1 MVTTMRE
8 TLAGPRQLIKQ
19 LHAVMAAPLEAQAR
33 LDRIVRIIADN
44 MVAEVS
50 SLYVLRADEVLE
62 LYATHGLN
70 PSAVHRAGLRMGE
83 GLVGRVAKTAQPLN
97 ITNPRAHPAFQ
108 YLPETGE
115 EEYNTFLGVPVLRSG
130 RMIGVLTV
138 QNRAPKRY
146 DNEEV
151 EALQTVAMVIA
162 EIAGT
167 GDLDQIAQPA
177 AALDIKRQLHVSGA
191 MLVEGVG
198 LGRAVLHEPRVM
210 VTELLTE
217 DVDLELN
224 RLESALDKV
233 RGSLRAHLSRHDVAV
248 EATSRDVIEAF
259 LMIAQDRG
267 WARKMADVVRSGLTA
282 EAAVERVQSD
292 NRARLMRSTDRFV
305 RERLH
310 DLDDLANRVLR
321 ELMGRSSTAFAS
333 ITGDAIIVARSMGPA
348 ELLDYDRAK
357 IRGLVL
363 EEGTPASHVTL
374 IARALGIPTIGQ
386 ASGVTSMVESGEA
399 IIVDADG
406 GDVHIRPS
414 PDVENVFAEKV
425 RFRARRHAQYRRM
438 RDLPAITR
446 DGLDV
451 TLSMNA
457 GMLADMEHLKES
469 GAAGVGLF
477 RTEILFMV
485 SPSLPRMTAQE
496 ELYRKIN
503 HAAGDRPVTFRS
515 LDIGGDKILPYLN
528 TVEEEN
534 PAMGW
539 RAIRLGL
546 DRPGLLRTQ
555 IRALLLA
562 AGGRELKLMFP
573 MVATVAEFKAA
584 RALVDRERRFL
595 HNRGYSLP
603 DKTELGAM
611 LETPSLVFEL
621 EELLA
626 VADFVSVGTND
637 LFQFALAVDRS
648 NVRVAGRF
656 DSLSQSFLRMLKRIA
671 DAAEAANVPVTVC
684 GDYASRPL
692 EALTL
697 VALGFTHLSM
707 PPAAI
712 GPVKAAIRAVD
723 VGRLRARLHPRLEP
737 GCGNDDVRHLLS
749 KFVDANDVPI

>member
-1 MVTTMRE
+1 MRD

-19 LHAVMAAPLEAQAR
+19 LHAVMAAPLEGQAR
-33 LDRIVRIIADN
+33 LDRIVKIIADN

-50 SLYVLRADEVLE
+50 SLYVLRADAILE

-70 PSAVHRAGLRMGE
+70 PSAVHRAQLRVGE

-97 ITNPRAHPAFQ
+97 ITNPRSHPAFA

-115 EEYNTFLGVPVLRSG
+115 EDFNTFLGVPVLRAG

-138 QNRAPKRY
+138 QNLAPRRY
-146 DNEEV
+146 DNDEV

-167 GDLDQIAQPA
+167 GDLDKIPQAN
-177 AALDIKRQLHVSGA
+177 AALDIKRQLQVRGA
-191 MLVEGVG
+191 GLVEGIG
-198 LGRAVLHEPRVM
+198 LGRAVLHEPRVV
-210 VTELLTE
+210 VTRLLTD
-217 DVDLELN
+217 DVDHELN
-224 RLESALDKV
+224 RLETALESV
-233 RGSLRAHLSRHDVAV
+233 RGNLADHLSRH
-248 EATSRDVIEAF
+248 EALTVGESRDVLEAF
-259 LMIAQDRG
+259 LMIAHDRG

-292 NRARLMRSTDRFV
+292 NRARLLRSTDRMV

-310 DLDDLANRVLR
+310 DLDDIANRLLR
-321 ELMGRSSTAFAS
+321 ELIGRSPHSLAAV
-333 ITGDAIIVARSMGPA
+333 TGDAILVARSMGAA

-357 IRGLVL
+357 IRGLVM

-374 IARALGIPTIGQ
+374 IARALGIPTVGQ
-386 ASGVTSMVESGEA
+386 AQGVTSMVESGEA

-414 PDVENVFAEKV
+414 AEVENVFAEKV
-425 RFRARRHAQYRRM
+425 RFRARRQAQYRRL
-438 RDLPAITR
+438 RHLPAITR
-446 DGLDV
+446 DGEEV

-457 GMLADMEHLKES
+457 GMLADVPSIAES
-469 GAAGVGLF
+469 GAAGIGLF
-477 RTEILFMV
+477 RTEVLFMV
-485 SPSLPRMTAQE
+485 APALPRRQTQE
-496 ELYRKIN
+496 TLYRQIFA
-503 HAAGDRPVTFRS
+503 AAGDKPITFRS
-515 LDIGGDKILPYLN
+515 LDIGGDKILPYLGR
-528 TVEEEN
+528 VEEEN

-573 MVATVAEFKAA
+573 MVATVAEFNAA

-595 HNRGYSLP
+595 HTHGYTLP
-603 DKTELGAM
+603 AEVKLGAM
-611 LETPSLVFEL
+611 IETPSLLFEL

-637 LFQFALAVDRS
+637 LFQFAFAADRS

-656 DSLSQSFLRMLKRIA
+656 DSLSQSFIRMMKRIA
-671 DAAEAANVPVTVC
+671 DGCVAANVPVTVC
-684 GDYASRPL
+684 GDFASRPL
-692 EALTL
+692 EALAL
-697 VALGFTHLSM
+697 VAVGFTHLSM

-712 GPVKAAIRAVD
+712 GPVKAAIRATD
-723 VGRLRARLHPRLEP
+723 LARLRARLLPRLEP
-737 GCGNDDVRHLLS
+737 GRGNDDVRHLLS
-749 KFVDANDVPI
+749 RFADANNIPA

>member
-1 MVTTMRE
+1 MRD

-19 LHAVMAAPLEAQAR
+19 LHAVMAAPMDAQDR

-50 SLYVLRADEVLE
+50 SLYVLRADAVLE

-70 PSAVHRAGLRMGE
+70 AAAVHRAGLRVGE

-97 ITNPRAHPAFQ
+97 ITNPRAHPSFA

-115 EEYNTFLGVPVLRSG
+115 EDFNTFLGVPVLRAG

-151 EALQTVAMVIA
+151 EALQTTAMVIA

-167 GDLDQIAQPA
+167 GDLEKIPQPT
-177 AALDIKRQLHVSGA
+177 AALDIKRQLLVSGVA
-191 MLVEGVG
+191 MCEGVG
-198 LGRAVLHEPRVM
+198 LGRAVLHEPRVV
-210 VTELLTE
+210 VTRLLTD
-217 DVDLELN
+217 DVEHELS
-224 RLESALDKV
+224 RLETALDKI
-233 RGSLRAHLSRHDVAV
+233 RGNLVAHLSRDEVQA
-248 EATSRDVIEAF
+248 ESAPRDVLEAF

-292 NRARLMRSTDRFV
+292 NRARLMRSTDRLV

-310 DLDDLANRVLR
+310 DLDDIANRLLR
-321 ELMGRSSTAFAS
+321 ELMGRSPTSLAQV
-333 ITGDAIIVARSMGPA
+333 TGDAIIVARTMGAA
-348 ELLDYDRAK
+348 ELLDYDRAR
-357 IRGLVL
+357 IRGLVM

-414 PDVENVFAEKV
+414 ADVENVFAEKV
-425 RFRARRHAQYRRM
+425 RFRARRQAQYRRL
-438 RDLPAITR
+438 RHLPAVTR
-446 DGLDV
+446 DGMEV

-457 GMLADMEHLKES
+457 GMLADMPHLRES

-477 RTEILFMV
+477 RTEVLFML
-485 SPSLPRMTAQE
+485 SPTLPRPREQE
-496 ELYRKIN
+496 QLYRKIYEE
-503 HAAGDRPVTFRS
+503 AEGRPVSFRS
-515 LDIGGDKILPYLN
+515 LDIGGDKVLPYLR
-528 TVEEEN
+528 TMDEEN

-555 IRALLLA
+555 IRALLRA
-562 AGGRELKLMFP
+562 SAGRELKLMFP
-573 MVATVAEFKAA
+573 MITTVAEFNAS

-595 HNRGYSLP
+595 HQHGYQLP
-603 DKTELGAM
+603 DTLKLGVM
-611 LETPSLVFEL
+611 LETPSLLFEL

-626 VADFVSVGTND
+626 VVDFVSVGTND
-637 LFQFALAVDRS
+637 LYQFAMAADRS

-656 DSLSQSFLRMLKRIA
+656 DTLSQSFVRMLKRIA
-671 DAAEAANVPVTVC
+671 DACHIANVPVTVC
-684 GDYASRPL
+684 GDFASRPL
-692 EALTL
+692 EALCL
-697 VALGFTHLSM
+697 LGIGYSELSM

-712 GPVKAAIRAVD
+712 GPVKAAIRATD
-723 VGRLRARLHPRLEP
+723 LGRLRARLWPRLEP
-737 GCGNDDVRHLLS
+737 GRGSDDIRHLLS
-749 KFVDANDVPI
+749 RFADAHDIPV

>member
-1 MVTTMRE
+1 MRD

-19 LHAVMAAPLEAQAR
+19 LHATMAAPMDAQER

-50 SLYVLRADEVLE
+50 SLYVLRADAVLE

-70 PSAVHRAGLRMGE
+70 AAAVHRAGLRIGE

-97 ITNPRAHPAFQ
+97 ITNPRAHPSFA

-115 EEYNTFLGVPVLRSG
+115 DDYNTFLGVPVLRAG

-167 GDLDQIAQPA
+167 GDLEKIPQPT

-191 MLVEGVG
+191 CLCEGVG
-198 LGRAVLHEPRVM
+198 LGRAVLHEPRVV
-210 VTELLTE
+210 VTRLLTD
-217 DVDLELN
+217 DVEHELN
-224 RLESALDKV
+224 RLETALDKI
-233 RGSLRAHLSRHDVAV
+233 RGNLVAHLSRDEVQA
-248 EATSRDVIEAF
+248 ESAPRDVLEAF

-292 NRARLMRSTDRFV
+292 NRARLMRSTDRMV

-310 DLDDLANRVLR
+310 DLDDIANRLLR
-321 ELMGRSSTAFAS
+321 ELLGRSSMSLAQV
-333 ITGDAIIVARSMGPA
+333 TGDAIIVARTMGAA
-348 ELLDYDRAK
+348 ELLDYDRTR
-357 IRGLVL
+357 IRGLVM
-363 EEGTPASHVTL
+363 EEGSPASHVTL

-386 ASGVTSMVESGEA
+386 AAGVTSMVESGEA

-414 PDVENVFAEKV
+414 ADVENVFAEKV
-425 RFRARRHAQYRRM
+425 RFRARRQAQYRRL
-438 RDLPAITR
+438 RHLPAITR
-446 DGLDV
+446 DGVEV

-457 GMLADMEHLKES
+457 GMLADMPHLKES
-469 GAAGVGLF
+469 GAAGIGLF
-477 RTEILFMV
+477 RTEVLFMMAHA
-485 SPSLPRMTAQE
+485 LPRQREQE
-496 ELYRKIN
+496 QLYRKVYEE
-503 HAAGDRPVTFRS
+503 AEGRPVSFRS
-515 LDIGGDKILPYLN
+515 LDVGGDKVLPYLR
-528 TVEEEN
+528 TMEEEN

-555 IRALLLA
+555 IRALLRA
-562 AGGRELKLMFP
+562 SAGRELKLMFP
-573 MVATVAEFKAA
+573 MITTVAEFNAS

-595 HNRGYSLP
+595 HQHGYQLP
-603 DKTELGAM
+603 DTLKLGVM
-611 LETPSLVFEL
+611 LETPSLLFEL
-621 EELLA
+621 EEILQ
-626 VADFVSVGTND
+626 VVDFVSVGTND
-637 LFQFALAVDRS
+637 LYQFAMAADRS
-648 NVRVAGRF
+648 NVRVAGRY
-656 DSLSQSFLRMLKRIA
+656 DTLSQSFVRMLKKIA
-671 DAAEAANVPVTVC
+671 DACNAANVPVTVC
-684 GDYASRPL
+684 GDFASRPL
-692 EALTL
+692 EALCL
-697 VALGFTHLSM
+697 LGIGYTELSM

-712 GPVKAAIRAVD
+712 GPVKTAIRATD
-723 VGRLRARLHPRLEP
+723 LGRLRARLWPRLEP
-737 GCGNDDVRHLLS
+737 GRGTDDIRHLLS
-749 KFVDANDVPI
+749 RFADANDIPI

>member
-1 MVTTMRE
+1 MRD

-19 LHAVMAAPLEAQAR
+19 LHAVMAAPLEGQAR
-33 LDRIVRIIADN
+33 LDRIVKMIADN

-50 SLYVLRADEVLE
+50 SLYVLRADGVLE

-70 PSAVHRAGLRMGE
+70 PSAVHRASLRVGE

-97 ITNPRAHPAFQ
+97 ITNPRSHPAFA

-115 EEYNTFLGVPVLRSG
+115 EDFNTFLGVPVLRAG

-138 QNRAPKRY
+138 QNLAPRRY
-146 DNEEV
+146 DTDEV

-167 GDLDQIAQPA
+167 GDLDKIPQTSAT
-177 AALDIKRQLHVSGA
+177 LDIKRQLQVKGA
-191 MLVEGVG
+191 GLVEGVG
-198 LGRAVLHEPRVM
+198 LGRAVLHEPRVV
-210 VTELLTE
+210 VTRLLTD
-217 DVDLELN
+217 DVEHELN
-224 RLESALDKV
+224 RLESALEKV
-233 RGSLRAHLSRHDVAV
+233 RGNLADHLTRHEVAEGDTKDVL
-248 EATSRDVIEAF
+248 EAF
-259 LMIAQDRG
+259 LMIAHDRG

-292 NRARLMRSTDRFV
+292 NRARLLRSTDRMV

-310 DLDDLANRVLR
+310 DLDDIANRLLR
-321 ELMGRSSTAFAS
+321 ELIGRSSHSLAAV
-333 ITGDAIIVARSMGPA
+333 TGDAILVARSMGAA
-348 ELLDYDRAK
+348 ELLDYDRSR
-357 IRGLVL
+357 IRGLVM

-386 ASGVTSMVESGEA
+386 AQGVTSMVESGEA

-414 PDVENVFAEKV
+414 NDIENVFAEKV
-425 RFRARRHAQYRRM
+425 RFRARRQAQYRRL
-438 RDLPAITR
+438 RHLPAITR
-446 DGLDV
+446 DGQEV

-457 GMLADMEHLKES
+457 GMLADMPHIAES

-485 SPSLPRMTAQE
+485 APALPRRAAQE
-496 ELYRKIN
+496 QLYRQIYA
-503 HAAGDRPVTFRS
+503 AAGDKPVTFRS
-515 LDIGGDKILPYLN
+515 LDIGGDKILPYLRRE
-528 TVEEEN
+528 EEEN

-562 AGGRELKLMFP
+562 AAGRDLRLMFP
-573 MVATVAEFKAA
+573 MVATVAEFNAA
-584 RALVDRERRFL
+584 RSLVDRERRFL
-595 HNRGYSLP
+595 HTHGYTLP
-603 DKTELGAM
+603 AEVKLGAM
-611 LETPSLVFEL
+611 LETPSLLFEL
-621 EELLA
+621 DELLA
-626 VADFVSVGTND
+626 VADFISVGTND
-637 LFQFALAVDRS
+637 LFQFAYAADRS

-656 DSLSQSFLRMLKRIA
+656 DSLSQSFIRMMKRIA
-671 DAAEAANVPVTVC
+671 DACVAANVPVTVC
-684 GDYASRPL
+684 GDFASRPL
-692 EALTL
+692 EALAL
-697 VALGFTHLSM
+697 VGVGFTHLSM

-712 GPVKAAIRAVD
+712 GPVKTAIRAAD
-723 VGRLRARLHPRLEP
+723 LGRLRARLWPRLEP
-737 GCGNDDVRHLLS
+737 GRGNDDVRHLLS
-749 KFVDANDVPI
+749 RFADANNIPV

>member
-1 MVTTMRE
+1 MRD

-19 LHAVMAAPLEAQAR
+19 LHAVMAAPMDAQDR

-50 SLYVLRADEVLE
+50 SLYVLRADGVLE

-70 PSAVHRAGLRMGE
+70 ASAVHRAGLRVGE

-97 ITNPRAHPAFQ
+97 ITNPRAHPSFA
-108 YLPETGE
+108 YLPEIGE
-115 EEYNTFLGVPVLRSG
+115 DDFNTFLGVPVLRAG

-151 EALQTVAMVIA
+151 EALQTTAMVIA

-167 GDLDQIAQPA
+167 GDLEKIPQPT
-177 AALDIKRQLHVSGA
+177 AALDIKRQLHVSGVA
-191 MLVEGVG
+191 LCEGVG
-198 LGRAVLHEPRVM
+198 LGRAVLHEPRVI
-210 VTELLTE
+210 VTRLLTD
-217 DVDLELN
+217 DVDFELS
-224 RLESALDKV
+224 RLETALDKI
-233 RGSLRAHLSRHDVAV
+233 RGNLVAHLSRDEVQA
-248 EATSRDVIEAF
+248 ESAPRDVLEAF
-259 LMIAQDRG
+259 LMIAEDRG

-292 NRARLMRSTDRFV
+292 NRARLMRSTDRLV

-310 DLDDLANRVLR
+310 DLDDIANRLLR
-321 ELMGRSSTAFAS
+321 ELMGRSSTSLAQV
-333 ITGDAIIVARSMGPA
+333 TGDAIIVARTMGAA
-348 ELLDYDRAK
+348 ELLDYDRAR
-357 IRGLVL
+357 IRGLIM
-363 EEGTPASHVTL
+363 EEGSPASHVTL

-414 PDVENVFAEKV
+414 ADVENVFAEKV
-425 RFRARRHAQYRRM
+425 RFRARRQAQYRRL
-438 RDLPAITR
+438 RNLPAVTR
-446 DGLDV
+446 DGVEV

-457 GMLADMEHLKES
+457 GMLADMPHLRES

-477 RTEILFMV
+477 RTEVLFML
-485 SPSLPRMTAQE
+485 SPTLPRPREQE
-496 ELYRKIN
+496 QLYRKIYEE
-503 HAAGDRPVTFRS
+503 AEGRPVSFRS
-515 LDIGGDKILPYLN
+515 LDVGGDKVLPYLR
-528 TVEEEN
+528 TMEEEN

-546 DRPGLLRTQ
+546 DRPGLLRSQ
-555 IRALLLA
+555 IRALLKA
-562 AGGRELKLMFP
+562 SAGRELKLMFP
-573 MVATVAEFKAA
+573 MVTTVDEFNAS

-595 HNRGYSLP
+595 HQHGYQLP
-603 DKTELGAM
+603 DTLKLGVM
-611 LETPSLVFEL
+611 LETPSLLFEL

-626 VADFVSVGTND
+626 VVDFVSVGTND
-637 LFQFALAVDRS
+637 LYQFAMAADRS

-656 DSLSQSFLRMLKRIA
+656 DTLSQSFVRILKRIA
-671 DAAEAANVPVTVC
+671 DACREANVPVTVC
-684 GDYASRPL
+684 GDLASRPL
-692 EALTL
+692 EALCLMGIGYTE
-697 VALGFTHLSM
+697 LSM

-712 GPVKAAIRAVD
+712 GPVKTAIRATD
-723 VGRLRARLHPRLEP
+723 LGRLRARLWPRLEP
-737 GCGNDDVRHLLS
+737 GRGSDDIRHLLS
-749 KFVDANDVPI
+749 RFADAHDIPV

>member
-1 MVTTMRE
+1 MRD

-19 LHAVMAAPLEAQAR
+19 LHAVMAAPLEAQER

-50 SLYVLRADEVLE
+50 SLYILREDGILE

-70 PSAVHRAGLRMGE
+70 PSAVHRAGLRVGQ

-97 ITNPRAHPAFQ
+97 ITNPRSHPGFA

-115 EEYNTFLGVPVLRSG
+115 DEYNTFLGVPVLRAG
-130 RMIGVLTV
+130 RMLGVLTV

-151 EALQTVAMVIA
+151 EALQTTAMVIA

-167 GDLDQIAQPA
+167 GDLEKIPQST
-177 AALDIKRQLHVSGA
+177 AALDISRQLHVAGVS
-191 MLVEGVG
+191 LVEGVG
-198 LGRAVLHEPRVM
+198 LGRAVLHEPRVV
-210 VTELLTE
+210 VTRLLND
-217 DVDLELN
+217 DVEHELN
-224 RLESALDKV
+224 RLETALDKI
-233 RGSLRAHLSRHDVAV
+233 RGNLVAHLSRDEVKGDGAP
-248 EATSRDVIEAF
+248 RDVLEAF

-292 NRARLMRSTDRFV
+292 NRARLLRSTDRLV

-310 DLDDLANRVLR
+310 DLDDLANRLLR
-321 ELMGRSSTAFAS
+321 ELMGRSPTSLAQ
-333 ITGDAIIVARSMGPA
+333 ITGDAIIVARSMGAA
-348 ELLDYDRAK
+348 ELLDYERTR
-357 IRGLVL
+357 IRGLVM

-386 ASGVTSMVESGEA
+386 AAGVTSMVESGEA
-399 IIVDADG
+399 IIIDADG

-425 RFRARRHAQYRRM
+425 RFRARKQAQYRRL
-438 RDLPAITR
+438 RHLPATTR
-446 DGLDV
+446 DGQDV

-457 GMLADMEHLKES
+457 GMLADMPHLKES

-477 RTEILFMV
+477 RTEVLFMV
-485 SPSLPRMTAQE
+485 APSLPRMQAQE
-496 ELYRKIN
+496 QLYRQIYKG
-503 HAAGDRPVTFRS
+503 AEGRPVTFRS
-515 LDIGGDKILPYLN
+515 LDIGGDKILPYLRK
-528 TVEEEN
+528 VEEEN

-539 RAIRLGL
+539 RAVRLGL

-555 IRALLLA
+555 IRAFLLA
-562 AGGRELKLMFP
+562 AAGQELKLMFP
-573 MVATVAEFKAA
+573 MVTTVAEYNAA

-595 HNRGYSLP
+595 HTHGYTLP
-603 DKTELGAM
+603 ESTKLGVM
-611 LETPSLVFEL
+611 LETPSLLFEL
-621 EELLA
+621 EELLQ
-626 VADFVSVGTND
+626 VTDFVSVGTND
-637 LFQFALAVDRS
+637 LFQFAMAADRS

-656 DSLSQSFLRMLKRIA
+656 DTLSQSFVRMLKRVA
-671 DAAEAANVPVTVC
+671 DACREANVPVTVC

-692 EALTL
+692 EALCL
-697 VALGFTHLSM
+697 LGLGYTHLSM

-712 GPVKAAIRAVD
+712 GPVKAAIRATD
-723 VGRLRARLHPRLEP
+723 LGRLRARLWPRLEP
-737 GCGNDDVRHLLS
+737 GRGNDDLRHLLS
-749 KFVDANDVPI
+749 RFADANDIPV